1 MKKNDILTVT
11 IDGYTAEGLGV
22 CHPDGFAVFVHGAAR
37 GDICRIRILKVL
49 TRYAFA
55 RIESMITPSDARI
68 PVDCPVFPK
77 CGGCTLR
84 HVSYE
89 EELAAKAERVAE
101 VMRRIGGV
109 EPEYEGIIGSVGDV
123 PGVNGTYYYR
133 NKAQF
138 PVAVQGGEPV
148 TGFYR
153 VNSHDLIA
161 CPDCLVQSKTAN
173 LLAAAV
179 CAWMKKAR
187 IPAYDEKTG
196 EGLVRHICV
205 RTASE
210 EAGAAAVLCVVSA
223 KPKLPREEL
232 LVSMAREAY
241 PGLAGVVV
249 NHNGARSNVIM
260 GRDFR
265 TVWGSDSIEDV
276 LCGLTFRVHIGS
288 FYQVN
293 HAQAQR
299 LYRKAREYLLMPEAG
314 EDVPFEP
321 RTLLDLYC
329 GAGTIGLTVADTAQT
344 LIGVE
349 IVPEAIVN
357 AKENA
362 ALNGITNAE
371 FICADAG
378 SAARELLEKGLRPD
392 AIIVDPPRKG
402 LDDTAVKAVV
412 DLAPQ
417 RVVYVSCDP
426 ATLARDVKRFTEAG
440 YEARKMCAVDMF
452 PRTGHVETVCLLSKL
467 NAKQHIEINLDMDEL
482 ELTDAEKKATY
493 QEIKDYVLE
502 HSGLKVSSLYI
513 AQVKQKCG
521 IIERENY
528 NKPKSEDAKQPG
540 CPPDKEKAIKEAL
553 KHFGMI

>member
-37 GDICRIRILKVL
+37 GDVCDIRILKVL

-55 RIESMITPSDARI
+55 RIERMITPADCRI

-84 HVSYE
+84 HVSYD
-89 EELAAKAERVAE
+89 EELAAKAERVQE
-101 VMRRIGGV
+101 VVRRIGGA
-109 EPEYEGIIGSVGDV
+109 EPVFEGIIGSRGDD
-123 PGVNGTYYYR
+123 PEANGTYYYR

-138 PVAVQGGEPV
+138 PVAEQNGQPV

-161 CPDCLVQSKTAN
+161 CGDCLVQSRTAN
-173 LLAAAV
+173 KLAEVV

-187 IPAYDEKTG
+187 VPAYDEKSG
-196 EGLVRHICV
+196 KGLVRHVLV
-205 RTASE
+205 RTASVGPSGT
-210 EAGAAAVLCVVSA
+210 EADAPAVLCIVAA
-223 KPKLPREEL
+223 KQTLPSEKL

-241 PGLAGVVV
+241 PALTGVVV
-249 NHNGARSNVIM
+249 NHNPERSNVIL

-265 TVWGSDSIEDV
+265 AAWGELYIDDV

-299 LYRKAREYLLMPEAG
+299 LYRKAREYLLLPEQDGG
-314 EDVPFEP
+314 EPWRP
-321 RTLLDLYC
+321 GMLLDLYC
-329 GAGTIGLTVADTAQT
+329 GAGTIGLTVADVTDR

-362 ALNGITNAE
+362 ARNGITNAD

-378 SAARELLEKGLRPD
+378 TAARELVEQGLRPD

-402 LDDTAVKAVV
+402 LDENAVKAVV

-426 ATLARDVKRFTEAG
+426 ATLARDIKRFGEAG
-440 YEARKMCAVDMF
+440 YEAVRMCAVDMF
-452 PRTGHVETVCLLSKL
+452 PRTGHVETV
-467 NAKQHIEINLDMDEL
+467 
-482 ELTDAEKKATY
+482 
-493 QEIKDYVLE
+493 
-502 HSGLKVSSLYI
+502 
-513 AQVKQKCG
+513 
-521 IIERENY
+521 
-528 NKPKSEDAKQPG
+528 
-540 CPPDKEKAIKEAL
+540 
-553 KHFGMI
+553 